1 MSEENTSQANPESTN
16 ASIPE
21 PSQFKPWGMEKK
33 QFLLFMHLG
42 QFINFFVPPVGTVL
56 PIVMW
61 SQFKDQDADVDAHG
75 KDVLN
80 FFISF
85 FIYTLFTCGLALLL
99 QWIFGVI
106 AAIKTYNG
114 DEHSYPLT
122 IKFIK

>member
-1 MSEENTSQANPESTN
+1 MSEENTTPNQDPQVEI
-16 ASIPE
+16 IP
-21 PSQFKPWGMEKK
+21 PSDFKPWGIEKK

-42 QFINFFVPPVGTVL
+42 QFLNFFVPPAGTIL

-61 SQFKDQDADVDAHG
+61 SQFKGQDADVDAHG
-75 KDVLN
+75 KEVLN

-85 FIYTLFTCGLALLL
+85 FIYALFTCGIALIL

-106 AAIKTYNG
+106 AAVKTYNG
-114 DEHSYPLT
+114 EEHSYPMT